1 MPLPGFRRALAV
13 GLVLLALGVGLA
25 STHATA
31 SAQAPP
37 GGTITTQ
44 LQPGW
49 NMIGWL
55 GPDTTAA
62 ELFDAIPAL
71 NFLVA
76 WDGGAQRYRWVWRP
90 TIGSRGLQEI
100 SRGRGLALHI
110 QGEAAVEWTRPAA
123 EGVVLLPL
131 HAGNNLATWGGPDG
145 TPIEEAVD
153 WLGDAVVGAS
163 RWDADTGESERYRP
177 GARSSANTLR
187 TLNHGDALWVQLSED
202 ASWWQSGTA
211 GTEFVFHGGVR
222 LTQEQEAEFREELA
236 HVQAFFLERYGIE
249 PPSFSVH
256 FRPGHGGASA
266 GGGRITV
273 FWPSDDPPE
282 GVPWSHEYF
291 HLLQSA
297 VRHGQ
302 GGAFGSPTWLVE
314 GSATYAAHLYGQ
326 ARWGDQDEGF
336 RWQMWSIS
344 REIAALRP
352 LEDAGQFRATEGVG
366 YNLGTLAT
374 DWLVRRAAGLPTDH
388 VRFMPDEPAGLEAQT
403 EHDSYIQ
410 YFRLLG
416 SSATWQEAFEAAFGI
431 TIDDFYEAFEEYRI
445 GVGVSPPAH
454 LADDRDEPVL
464 VLLGEIPAGTAADIQ
479 ADFRALQAFF
489 TDRLGSGPTDY
500 TVYVAADGEAARSA
514 SMNVLGEEPPPSTQ
528 ACAAQKP
535 GIGAFVALHCYRH
548 LQSNLAIQHFYDARD
563 RLAPW
568 PSLPPVP
575 RGYER
580 WGPRWLQFA
589 AIAYMTHAGS
599 AAAGMDTLERIR
611 GGQAVVAQ
619 GEQLSLRNLI
629 SKADTGP
636 LPLGAVSALSFLAG
650 DWLVQRA
657 GDRSLFEY
665 YRLLPSSESWEA
677 AFEGAFGIAADEF
690 YEAFEGYRAA
700 LPVQQLPH
708 ERDDRDEPTLALLG
722 EISRSAAGSYRAQLR
737 ALQALF
743 RDRFGTEPA
752 DYTLYIAADEELA
765 GAEYVRALGR
775 NRPEWVC
782 GQGDDGI
789 VLFMVVGCA
798 VYPDPVPRL
807 HHDAVVRE
815 LAPWESLPP
824 APLGQRRL
832 GPWWLLYATEGYVVH
847 AYRVSSGADTFAAV
861 RRQLTAIARQT
872 ELPLRNMEG
881 IAAPQ
886 PPYEVGRALSFL
898 AADWLAQRAGEPALF
913 EYYRLLPTSDSWQDA
928 FEGAFGITID
938 DFYAA
943 FAEYRAGL

>member
-1 MPLPGFRRALAV
+1 MPLPGLRRAFVV
-13 GLVLLALGVGLA
+13 GLVLLAVGAGLA
-25 STHATA
+25 SAHATA
-31 SAQAPP
+31 SAQAPAAN
-37 GGTITTQ
+37 TITTQ

-55 GPDTTAA
+55 GPDTTAGD
-62 ELFDAIPAL
+62 LFDVVPAL
-71 NFLVA
+71 QVVAA
-76 WDGGAQRYRWVWRP
+76 WDADAGRYVWARRGGRVPPSLERVARGQALFLWVGG
-90 TIGSRGLQEI
+90 T
-100 SRGRGLALHI
+100 
-110 QGEAAVEWTRPAA
+110 EAITWTRPATA
-123 EGVVLLPL
+123 EGMLLTLP
-131 HAGNNLATWGGPDG
+131 AGYSLVGWAGRDG
-145 TPIEEAVD
+145 TPIA
-153 WLGDAVVGAS
+153 DAVVRFGAALVGVS
-163 RWDADTGESERYRP
+163 TWNAETQSYERYTR
-177 GARSSANTLR
+177 GAEDPAQGTAV
-187 TLNHGDALWVQLSED
+187 LNHGDALWVELSDERR
-202 ASWWQSGTA
+202 WWQSRPKRIA
-211 GTEFVFHGGVR
+211 FVFHGGVR

-302 GGAFGSPTWLVE
+302 GGAFGSPAWLVE

-416 SSATWQEAFEAAFGI
+416 SSATWQQAFEAAFGI
-431 TIDDFYEAFEEYRI
+431 TVDDFYEAFEEYRI

-464 VLLGEIPAGTAADIQ
+464 VLLGEIPADRTVDIR
-479 ADFRALQAFF
+479 ADFRTLQAFF

-636 LPLGAVSALSFLAG
+636 LPLGAVSALSFLAA

-700 LPVQQLPH
+700 LPVHRLPH

-752 DYTLYIAADEELA
+752 DYTLYVAADEELA

-824 APLGQRRL
+824 ALSGSSRL
-832 GPWWLLYATEGYVVH
+832 GPWWLQTATQTYTGSAYLVVAGAQTFQGIRSRLATVAGQTVH
-847 AYRVSSGADTFAAV
+847 PLPDAFQRVDNAA
-861 RRQLTAIARQT
+861 
-872 ELPLRNMEG
+872 
-881 IAAPQ
+881 
-886 PPYEVGRALSFL
+886 RALSFL
-898 AADWLAQRAGEPALF
+898 AADWLVQRAGEPALF
-913 EYYRLLPTSDSWQDA
+913 EYYRLLPTSDTWQDA

-938 DFYAA
+938 DFYTV